1 MPTTT
6 TLRRSDAFRARPNS
20 PNLRSAAKNP
30 VPKTSQ
36 EPTPNPALKASVSG
50 INARQ
55 TTKIIHSATYHCPWR
70 CPPENLEQR
79 SPYLE
84 RKLAAPPHPH
94 PPAAG
99 APSTA
104 PEGGSVAHIEHAKST
119 SRASEGCTDDFV
131 HRRTT
136 ENRSEGRKTNQCSE
150 PTTEQA
156 AKKCAEKS
164 TPEGAPNGM
173 GGPCWERDMLRT
185 DSCNH

>member
-1 MPTTT
+1 MDEF
-6 TLRRSDAFRARPNS
+6 SMAGA
-20 PNLRSAAKNP
+20 
-30 VPKTSQ
+30 
-36 EPTPNPALKASVSG
+36 
-50 INARQ
+50 
-55 TTKIIHSATYHCPWR
+55 
-70 CPPENLEQR
+70 
-79 SPYLE
+79 E

-104 PEGGSVAHIEHAKST
+104 PEGGSVAHIEHAKLT
-119 SRASEGCTDDFV
+119 DRASEGCTDDFA
-131 HRRTT
+131 HRRPT

-164 TPEGAPNGM
+164 FPEGAPNGM
-173 GGPCWERDMLRT
+173 GGPCWEPAMLGT

>member
-1 MPTTT
+1 MIP
-6 TLRRSDAFRARPNS
+6 LACRAEVAKVRHERQREQRVGRRQEQERVLNEKAEEYWRNGTQTAESYGGAGRERAG
-20 PNLRSAAKNP
+20 
-30 VPKTSQ
+30 Q
-36 EPTPNPALKASVSG
+36 
-50 INARQ
+50 
-55 TTKIIHSATYHCPWR
+55 H
-70 CPPENLEQR
+70 LEQR
-79 SPYLE
+79 SPHLE
-84 RKLAAPPHPH
+84 SKLAAPPHPH

-164 TPEGAPNGM
+164 IPEGAPDATR
-173 GGPCWERDMLRT
+173 GPCWERDMLRT